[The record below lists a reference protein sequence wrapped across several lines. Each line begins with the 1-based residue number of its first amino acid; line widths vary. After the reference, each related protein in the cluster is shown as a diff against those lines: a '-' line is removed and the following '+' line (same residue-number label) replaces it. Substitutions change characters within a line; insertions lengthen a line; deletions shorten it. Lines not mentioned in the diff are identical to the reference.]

1 MGIKSVNVLEVCYKL
16 NNNMIINIHSI
27 INNKINKIHN
37 AIILYNIYLHCTI
50 YTKIKY
56 ILLHIIL
63 YIIIIYPIYL
73 ENYIFII
80 WLIYESKLL

>member
-16 NNNMIINIHSI
+16 NNNIILNIHAI

-37 AIILYNIYLHCTI
+37 AIILYKYIYVQGTI
-50 YTKIKY
+50 YIKIKY

-63 YIIIIYPIYL
+63 YIIIIYPI
-73 ENYIFII
+73 
-80 WLIYESKLL
+80 